1 MKTDA
6 ASILIVDDEP
16 EIRRAVTGG
25 LRAQGYEVRAAS
37 GGEEALRM
45 ASLSVPDLVILDLM
59 MPGMDGLEVCR
70 RLRAWSDVPILIL
83 SARAQERQKVQALDE
98 GADDYLTKP
107 FGMDELTARIRAA
120 LRRRRLQPADAPTFT
135 AGGLVMDYA
144 RRLVFKG
151 GQELKLTPHEYGILR
166 FLTQNADRV
175 VTHRQLL
182 AAVWGPEDVE
192 ETQYLRVHVGHLRR
206 KIEDVP
212 ARPLFIVTE
221 LRAPQTAP
229 QPNLCTIFISLPC
242 SLHLLYRHRL
252 PLFSYQRGGDRHV
265 GFRFPGRH
273 SRVFYD
279 CGRLHPCV

>member
-1 MKTDA
+1 MPMQTEA

-16 EIRRAVTGG
+16 EIRRAVLGG

-37 GGEEALRM
+37 DGEEALRL
-45 ASLSVPDLVILDLM
+45 ASAAAPDLVILDLM

-70 RLRAWSDVPILIL
+70 RLRAWSDVPILVL
-83 SARAQERQKVQALDE
+83 SARTQERQKVQALDE

-120 LRRRRLQPADAPTFT
+120 LRRHRRALPADAPTFT
-135 AGGLVMDYA
+135 AGSLVMDYA
-144 RRLVFKG
+144 RRLVFKND
-151 GQELKLTPHEYGILR
+151 QELKLTPHEYGILR
-166 FLTQNADRV
+166 FLTQNSDRV

-212 ARPLFIVTE
+212 GRPRFIVTE
-221 LRAPQTAP
+221 PGVG
-229 QPNLCTIFISLPC
+229 
-242 SLHLLYRHRL
+242 YRFRTTDGA
-252 PLFSYQRGGDRHV
+252 GG
-265 GFRFPGRH
+265 
-273 SRVFYD
+273 
-279 CGRLHPCV
+279 

>member
-1 MKTDA
+1 MQTEA

-16 EIRRAVTGG
+16 EIRRAVLGG

-37 GGEEALRM
+37 DGEEALRL
-45 ASLSVPDLVILDLM
+45 ASAATPDLVILDLM

-70 RLRAWSDVPILIL
+70 RLRAWSDVPILVL

-120 LRRRRLQPADAPTFT
+120 LRRHRRTLPADTPTFT
-135 AGGLVMDYA
+135 AGNLVMDYA
-144 RRLVFKG
+144 CRLVFKHDL
-151 GQELKLTPHEYGILR
+151 EIKLTPHEYGILR

-212 ARPLFIVTE
+212 GRPRFIVTE
-221 LRAPQTAP
+221 PGVG
-229 QPNLCTIFISLPC
+229 
-242 SLHLLYRHRL
+242 YRFRTTDN
-252 PLFSYQRGGDRHV
+252 SGG
-265 GFRFPGRH
+265 
-273 SRVFYD
+273 
-279 CGRLHPCV
+279 

>member
-1 MKTDA
+1 METET
-6 ASILIVDDEP
+6 ASILVVDDEP
-16 EIRRAVTGG
+16 EIRRAVLGG
-25 LRAQGYEVRAAS
+25 LRAQGYEVRAAAD
-37 GGEEALRM
+37 GEEALRL
-45 ASLSVPDLVILDLM
+45 ASLAAPDLVILDLM

-70 RLRAWSDVPILIL
+70 RLRAWSEVPILVL

-120 LRRRRLQPADAPTFT
+120 LRRHRRAQPANAPTFT
-135 AGGLVMDYA
+135 VGDLVMDYA

-166 FLTQNADRV
+166 YLTQNADRV

-206 KIEDVP
+206 KIEDIP
-212 ARPLFIVTE
+212 ARPRFIVTE
-221 LRAPQTAP
+221 PGVG
-229 QPNLCTIFISLPC
+229 
-242 SLHLLYRHRL
+242 YR
-252 PLFSYQRGGDRHV
+252 
-265 GFRFPGRH
+265 FRTTDSPPG
-273 SRVFYD
+273 
-279 CGRLHPCV
+279 

>member
-1 MKTDA
+1 MQTEA
-6 ASILIVDDEP
+6 VSILVVDDEP
-16 EIRRAVTGG
+16 EIRRAVLGG
-25 LRAQGYEVRAAS
+25 LRAQGYEVRAA
-37 GGEEALRM
+37 GDGEEALRL
-45 ASLSVPDLVILDLM
+45 ASLAAPDLVILDLM

-70 RLRAWSDVPILIL
+70 RLRAWSDVPILVL

-120 LRRRRLQPADAPTFT
+120 LRRRSRAQPTDTPTFT
-135 AGGLVMDYA
+135 AGDLTMEYA
-144 RRLVFKG
+144 RRLVFKN

-166 FLTQNADRV
+166 YLTQNADRV

-212 ARPLFIVTE
+212 ARPRFLVTE
-221 LRAPQTAP
+221 PGVG
-229 QPNLCTIFISLPC
+229 
-242 SLHLLYRHRL
+242 YR
-252 PLFSYQRGGDRHV
+252 
-265 GFRFPGRH
+265 FRTSDGPTT
-273 SRVFYD
+273 
-279 CGRLHPCV
+279 

>member
-1 MKTDA
+1 MQTKA

-37 GGEEALRM
+37 GGEEALRL
-45 ASLSVPDLVILDLM
+45 ATLAAPDLVILDLM

-70 RLRAWSDVPILIL
+70 RLRAWSDVPILVL

-120 LRRRRLQPADAPTFT
+120 LRRAGRAQPADAPTFT
-135 AGGLVMDYA
+135 VGDLVVDYG
-144 RRLVFKG
+144 RRLVFKNG
-151 GQELKLTPHEYGILR
+151 GELKLTPHEYGILR
-166 FLTQNADRV
+166 YLTQNADRV

-192 ETQYLRVHVGHLRR
+192 ETQYLRVHVGHLRK
-206 KIEDVP
+206 KIEDNP
-212 ARPLFIVTE
+212 ARPRLIVTE
-221 LRAPQTAP
+221 PGVGYRLRT
-229 QPNLCTIFISLPC
+229 
-242 SLHLLYRHRL
+242 
-252 PLFSYQRGGDRHV
+252 GD
-265 GFRFPGRH
+265 GPT
-273 SRVFYD
+273 SSAA
-279 CGRLHPCV
+279 